1 MSIRDQLQGVAATVP
16 MWLVI
21 AGGVGGA
28 LIAIG
33 NLVSLKS
40 AMAEGRSGLELAW
53 PILAMAFGALLAVYF
68 GYLGH
73 LKERM
78 KRGGR

>member
-1 MSIRDQLQGVAATVP
+1 MSIREQLEGVAATVP

-33 NLVSLKS
+33 NLVSLRS
-40 AMAEGRSGLELAW
+40 AMAEGRSGFELAG
-53 PILAMAFGALLAVYF
+53 PVLAIAFGALLAAYF

-78 KRGGR
+78 KRDR